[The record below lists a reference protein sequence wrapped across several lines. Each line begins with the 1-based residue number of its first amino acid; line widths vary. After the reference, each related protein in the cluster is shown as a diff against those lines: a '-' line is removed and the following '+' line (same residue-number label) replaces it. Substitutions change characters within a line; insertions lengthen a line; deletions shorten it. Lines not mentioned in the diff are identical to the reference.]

1 MALPEWEEYS
11 FELARALVDNA
22 SRDIANGNA
31 TLGQKMRTVKLVMG
45 FHWTQKAIKAAGAA
59 KISGLAQRAM
69 RLDCARD
76 LATKW
81 RAWLH
86 KLWFAPPEITVEQPH
101 KWWNVIATT
110 GPGGRAS
117 GAQ

>member
-1 MALPEWEEYS
+1 MELPEWEEYS
-11 FELARALVDNA
+11 FELARALVDAA
-22 SRDIANGNA
+22 SRDIANGNM
-31 TLGQKMRTVKLVMG
+31 TLDQKMRAMKLVMG
-45 FHWTQKAIKAAGAA
+45 SHWTKRTIKAAGAA

-69 RLDCARD
+69 RRNCARA

-81 RAWLH
+81 RAWLR